1 MFGESF
7 FLCIIKLVSNKR
19 NERGNKMTE
28 MKVKK
33 MVWPTIVGNVAILC
47 IDMFEG
53 CIGEDSCN
61 SAIPIMPGATE
72 RMVKASALVKQG
84 REAGIPIIVVQEMH
98 RKDGVDFGRELDGDE
113 GYHCLEGSGGVNPP
127 VNEIGMT
134 DEDYIVY
141 KRRYSAFF
149 HTDLELLLRGL
160 KIETII
166 LVGSNTD
173 VCIHYTF
180 VDGHQNNYF
189 VRTPEDCIYGGSLDA
204 HNASLKA
211 MEYLQTGGVQSYVSL
226 SKAIEEYSKK

>member
-1 MFGESF
+1 M
-7 FLCIIKLVSNKR
+7 
-19 NERGNKMTE
+19 
-28 MKVKK
+28 KK
-33 MVWPTIVGNVAILC
+33 MKTEKRVWPTIVGNPAVLC

-53 CIGEDSCN
+53 CIGEESCN

-72 RMVKASALVKQG
+72 RMIKASALVKQA

-98 RKDGVDFGRELDGDE
+98 RKDGVDFGRELDGVE
-113 GYHCLEGSGGVNPP
+113 GYHCIEGSDGVKPP

-134 DEDYIVY
+134 DDDYIVY

-160 KIETII
+160 NVQTLI

-189 VRTPEDCIYGGSLDA
+189 VRVPEDCVYGGSLEA
-204 HNASLKA
+204 HNASIKA
-211 MEYLQTGGVQSYVSL
+211 MEYLQTGAIQNYETM
-226 SKAIEEYSKK
+226 SKAIEEYKNKKESDNK

>member
-1 MFGESF
+1 M
-7 FLCIIKLVSNKR
+7 KN
-19 NERGNKMTE
+19 
-28 MKVKK
+28 MKVEKK
-33 MVWPTIVGNVAILC
+33 VWPTIVGNAAMLC

-61 SAIPIMPGATE
+61 SAIPIMAGATE
-72 RMVKASALVKQG
+72 RMVKAGALVKQA
-84 REAGIPIIVVQEMH
+84 RQSGIPVIVVQEMH

-113 GYHCLEGSGGVNPP
+113 GYHCLEGSEGVKPP

-134 DEDYIVY
+134 DDDYIVY

-149 HTDLELLLRGL
+149 YTDLEILLRGL
-160 KIETII
+160 DIQTII

-180 VDGHQNNYF
+180 VDGHQNDYF
-189 VRTPEDCIYGGSLDA
+189 VRTPEDCIYGGSLEA

-211 MEYLQTGGVQSYVSL
+211 MEYLQTGGVQNYESM
-226 SKAIEEYSKK
+226 SKAIEEYKNR